1 MRRKII
7 TLLLSIVALL
17 PAAAQKDLAIAD
29 LFDGRFQKRG
39 DAVEIL
45 LKGQNINGYN
55 LSLFRSLILPVD
67 QKSGL
72 LIEKKVRADAALAVE
87 KEVGYKENRLYYGF
101 FRLPPRRQQGPNRFI
116 FFRNNGLRKDR
127 KPMLTLIYME
137 STANMEELR
146 RTFSK

>member
-7 TLLLSIVALL
+7 TLLLCLTALL

-39 DAVEIL
+39 DAVETL
-45 LKGQNINGYN
+45 LKGKNINGYN
-55 LSLFRSLILPVD
+55 LSLFRSLTLPVD

-116 FFRNNGLRKDR
+116 FFRNNELRKDR

-146 RTFSK
+146 RTFAK